1 MTYEEW
7 LMHFNENHDPRNGQ
21 FTSTEDAKAIVKNTR
36 KAMKKGVLSKKSK
49 KYVKDIK
56 KRINDEELER
66 LIVDSR
72 NLFDEFQKA
81 RMDWKLGLIS
91 EKKMTSKYNAYQEN
105 MDAKFKRSDE
115 IAKSI
120 CDSIGIHDPLLESK
134 LSLILR

>member
-21 FTSTEDAKAIVKNTR
+21 FTSTENAKAIVKNTR
-36 KAMKKGVLSKKSK
+36 KAMKKGVLSEKSR

-56 KRINDEELER
+56 KRVNDEELER
-66 LIVDSR
+66 LIVESR
-72 NLFDEFQKA
+72 SLFDEFRKA
-81 RMDWKLGLIS
+81 RMDWKLGLTS

-105 MDAKFKRSDE
+105 MDARFKRSDE

-120 CDSIGIHDPLLESK
+120 CDSIGVNDPLLERK